1 MSVSIIPEL
10 LGRTPAERCSDS
22 SGPRAAFSERT
33 ILAAARRFGPGPI
46 GMLAARYAWTAARL
60 QWRKRV
66 RFRQSHNGRACA
78 AYSAMGIEE
87 FAAINARQAWANWRT
102 IPRNL
107 SGRLPDRALFALDL
121 CCGTGDSTAVLAWYC
136 PVGSHI
142 HGLEYN
148 PAFVATARRRA
159 FVNRHKGRA
168 NVGFFAQSV
177 LEAFC
182 DERGRRLPDGCA
194 DLVNASGAIGCHFDQ
209 TATRRVA
216 AECRRVLRAGGLA
229 LIDSG
234 PEGTDRAALL
244 HVFTAGGFAYSG
256 EARSC
261 PLDRMR
267 QLCFVQ
273 RGL

>member
-1 MSVSIIPEL
+1 MSISITPEL
-10 LGRTPAERCSDS
+10 LSRTRTECCSDS
-22 SGPRAAFSERT
+22 SGPRLAFSERT

-46 GMLAARYAWTAARL
+46 GVLAARYALAAARL
-60 QWRKRV
+60 EWRQRV

-78 AYSAMGIEE
+78 AYTAMDVDE

-107 SGRLPDRALFALDL
+107 SGRLPGRPVFALDL

-136 PVGSHI
+136 QAGSHI

-148 PAFVATARRRA
+148 PAFVATARRRT
-159 FVNRHKGRA
+159 FVNRHNGQAK
-168 NVGFFAQSV
+168 VSFFAQSV
-177 LEAFC
+177 LAAFC
-182 DERGRRLPDGCA
+182 DERGHRLPDGCA
-194 DLVNASGAIGCHFDQ
+194 DLMNASGAIGCHFDHP
-209 TATRRVA
+209 ATRRVA

-234 PEGTDRAALL
+234 SEGTDRAALL
-244 HVFTAGGFAYSG
+244 RIFTADGFAYLG

-267 QLCFVQ
+267 QLCFL
-273 RGL
+273 RS